1 MNKSTRSLFILFIV
15 LTFSLLSACGTNG
28 IKGALNYEID
38 DFSYQNQDGKTVSL
52 NDLKGEIWIADFIF
66 TSCDTVCPPMTAH
79 MTELQKQLKEEGL
92 DVRFVSFSVD
102 PEVDSPDK
110 LKEFAGKYPLSLE
123 NWDFLTGYSQ
133 EDIDQFAK
141 NSFKTIVQKPE
152 GQDQVI
158 HGTLFYLIDQNGKVM
173 KDYNGVENTPYDE
186 IIEDVK
192 KIQ

>member
-1 MNKSTRSLFILFIV
+1 MKKHYILLFLLAI
-15 LTFSLLSACGTNG
+15 TLLSGCGSSG

-38 DFSYQNQDGKTVSL
+38 DFSYINQDGKKVGLS
-52 NDLKGEIWIADFIF
+52 DLKGEVWVANFIF

-79 MTELQKQLKEEGL
+79 MTELQKQMKEAGL
-92 DVRFVSFSVD
+92 DVRLVSFSVD
-102 PEVDSPDK
+102 PEVDTPEK
-110 LKEFAGKYPLSLE
+110 LKEFAGRYPLSLE

-133 EDIDQFAK
+133 KEIDNFAK
-141 NSFKTIVQKPE
+141 SSFKTIVQKPE

-173 KDYNGVENTPYDE
+173 KDYDGVENVAYDE
-186 IIEDVK
+186 IIDDVK

>member
-1 MNKSTRSLFILFIV
+1 MNKSTKSIFILFTF

-38 DFSYQNQDGKTVSL
+38 NFSYQNQDGKTVSL
-52 NDLKGEIWIADFIF
+52 KDLKGEIWIANFIF

-79 MTELQKQLKEEGL
+79 MTELQKQVKEEGL

-110 LKEFAGKYPLSLE
+110 LKEFAGKYPLSLD

-133 EDIDQFAK
+133 KDIDQFAK

-152 GQDQVI
+152 GQGQVI
-158 HGTLFYLIDQNGKVM
+158 HGTVFYLIDQNGKVM
-173 KDYNGVENTPYDE
+173 KDYNGVENTPYNV

>member
-52 NDLKGEIWIADFIF
+52 NDLKGEIWIANFIF

-123 NWDFLTGYSQ
+123 NWDFLTGYTQ

>member
-1 MNKSTRSLFILFIV
+1 MNKRSKSLFILIIV
-15 LTFSLLSACGTNG
+15 LTFSLISACGTNG

-38 DFSYQNQDGKTVSL
+38 DFSYQNQEGRTISL
-52 NDLKGEIWIADFIF
+52 NDLKGKIWIANFIF

-79 MTELQKQLKEEGL
+79 MTELQKKLKENGA

-110 LKEFAGKYPLSLE
+110 LKEFAGKYPLTLE

-186 IIEDVK
+186 ILEDVK

>member
-1 MNKSTRSLFILFIV
+1 MKKHYILLLLLAI
-15 LTFSLLSACGTNG
+15 TLLSGCGSSG

-38 DFSYQNQDGKTVSL
+38 DFSYINQDGRKVGL
-52 NDLKGEIWIADFIF
+52 NDLKGEIWVANFIF

-79 MTELQKQLKEEGL
+79 MTELQKQLKEAGL
-92 DVRFVSFSVD
+92 DVRLISFSVD
-102 PEVDSPDK
+102 PEVDTPEK
-110 LKEFAGKYPLSLE
+110 LKEFAGRYPLSLE

-133 EDIDQFAK
+133 KEIDNFAK
-141 NSFKTIVQKPE
+141 SSFKTIVQKPE

-173 KDYNGVENTPYDE
+173 KDYDGVENVAYDE
-186 IIEDVK
+186 IIDDVK

>member
-1 MNKSTRSLFILFIV
+1 MNKSTRSLFIIFIV

-52 NDLKGEIWIADFIF
+52 NDLKGEIWIANFIF

-123 NWDFLTGYSQ
+123 NWDFLTGYTQ

-186 IIEDVK
+186 IIEDVE

>member
-52 NDLKGEIWIADFIF
+52 NDLKGEIWIANFIF